1 MKYWLLI
8 ALFDFQGNFVGKVQ
22 QGPFPDKP
30 ACIAASKM
38 TAPVLGDPPAKSR
51 CFSDDHV
58 KGKSIDPGPPFLRD

>member
-30 ACIAASKM
+30 ACVAAAKM
-38 TAPVLGDPPAKSR
+38 TAPVKGDPPAKAA
-51 CFSDDHV
+51 CFSDDHMQ
-58 KGKSIDPGPPFLRD
+58 GKRIDPGTKSLEW